1 MGLVLDSLHI
11 SDYIDKMTSDL
22 IRNCC
27 ITLAGILAFI
37 VVHGLLKGLLERLEE
52 KKASQVEAVD
62 SQRAYTQYVAE
73 LEERNQILEYQ
84 NDQQRHEIR
93 RMIGKELEYL
103 NERKIT
109 NNRLRLLAGEI
120 RATDNTRKTKV
131 FKAVDLQ
138 EKVAESSRTM
148 NLDID
153 DLELE

>member
-11 SDYIDKMTSDL
+11 SDYIDKMTSEL
-22 IRNCC
+22 VRNCC

-138 EKVAESSRTM
+138 EKVAESSRTV